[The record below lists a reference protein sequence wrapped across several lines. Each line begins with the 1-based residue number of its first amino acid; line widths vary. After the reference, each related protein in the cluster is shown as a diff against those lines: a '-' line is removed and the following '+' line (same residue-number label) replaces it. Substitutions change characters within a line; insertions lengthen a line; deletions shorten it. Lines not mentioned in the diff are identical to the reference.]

1 MPVWQCFKQFY
12 IFAANYT
19 LMQTLIQKTEALFGP
34 SIGYLLRRWYWILLS
49 GLLIG
54 LLGILLAWVAK
65 PNYISRLTFSVDED
79 NGIANN
85 FGSLAA
91 SFGLDLGSPGGVF
104 AGENIIELVKS
115 RRIIE
120 GALLSPTTSN
130 GKQLPLVEYY
140 LQQNPDEG
148 KKKRPVY
155 SLQQARSNYS
165 REQDSLL
172 GVIYKGL
179 VEGGLYV
186 GKVDKKLSIIEIQAT
201 TGNEKF
207 SKEFTENLM
216 AEISRFYVDSK
227 TSRSRNN
234 VALLQKKADSIR
246 SVLYGSISARAA
258 ILDANMNPTFQAPMA
273 GVQRKQTDMAVLS
286 AAYGEILKNLEG
298 AKYALSKETPL
309 VQIIDVP
316 IYPLK
321 MKKPGRLIYGLAG
334 GFIGSICAAFFL
346 YFMLMLKRIGSSPKQ
361 PLVEL

>member
-1 MPVWQCFKQFY
+1 
-12 IFAANYT
+12 
-19 LMQTLIQKTEALFGP
+19 MQSLIQKFTLLLGP
-34 SIGYLLRRWYWILLS
+34 SFGYLLKRWYWIVLS
-49 GLLIG
+49 GILVGILA
-54 LLGILLAWVAK
+54 ILLAWFAK
-65 PNYISRLTFSVDED
+65 PNYTSRLTFSVDED

-120 GALLSPTTSN
+120 GALLTASEHN

-140 LQQNPDEG
+140 LQQSPEEG

-155 SLQQARSNYS
+155 TLQQSRNTYS

-179 VEGGLYV
+179 AEGGLYV
-186 GKVDKKLSIIEIQAT
+186 GKIDKKLSIIEIQVTA
-201 TGNEKF
+201 GNEKF

-246 SVLYGSISARAA
+246 TVLYGSIAARAA
-258 ILDANMNPTFQAPMA
+258 IMDANMNPTFQAPMA
-273 GVQRKQTDMAVLS
+273 GVQRKQTDMAVLT

-298 AKYALSKETPL
+298 AKYALAKETPL

-321 MKKPGRLIYGLAG
+321 KKKPSRLIYGLAG
-334 GFIGSICAAFFL
+334 GIIGSLCALFFF
-346 YFMLMLKRIGSSPKQ
+346 YFSLLLSTQGATEKKQ
-361 PLVEL
+361 LVEL